1 MSVGALEAKFWA
13 AFCHAVDRAAWV
25 ERQWEPLPQTALIAE
40 VAVLFAG
47 QTLRYWEDLLAPA
60 DCCFETVLDTDG
72 VPDHGQIAARGLVR
86 RSSGP
91 DPLVAVLFPAFLND
105 APAHPR
111 PSLRETAAEAVL
123 SLWDGRL

>member
-1 MSVGALEAKFWA
+1 
-13 AFCHAVDRAAWV
+13 
-25 ERQWEPLPQTALIAE
+25 LPQTALIAE
-40 VAVLFAG
+40 VAALFAG
-47 QTLRYWEDLLAPA
+47 QALRYWEDLLAPA
-60 DCCFETVLDTDG
+60 DCCFETVLDLDG

-91 DPLVAVLFPAFLND
+91 DPLVEVLFPAFLDD

-123 SLWDGRL
+123 SLWDGHL